1 MSGNYQDEAGNH
13 FDPRIHGT
21 RIKHTMSPVSLKMYD
36 RFGLI
41 LRIETVNDVFFFPH
55 YRYGAAVA

>member
-1 MSGNYQDEAGNH
+1 
-13 FDPRIHGT
+13 
-21 RIKHTMSPVSLKMYD
+21 MSPVSLKMYD